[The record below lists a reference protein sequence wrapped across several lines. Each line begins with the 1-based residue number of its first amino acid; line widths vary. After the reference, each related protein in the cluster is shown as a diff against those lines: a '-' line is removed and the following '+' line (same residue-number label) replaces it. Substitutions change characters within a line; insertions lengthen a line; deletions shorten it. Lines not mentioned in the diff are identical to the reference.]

1 MKLGAII
8 RKDFLQ
14 LFFVI
19 LSFSLMVLVS
29 YHYVSGI
36 VEEQIF
42 SNAEES
48 LNTAEV
54 AIRSDLR
61 EAEVALFHT
70 GLLIENFLEEN
81 RSIEDIKAYLSLIT
95 QSFSGEASIIPGLV
109 DVYGYI
115 HESYISGIDWD
126 PPDSYIPQ
134 HLSWY
139 RAAREANDGI
149 GFTVPYINEATGKL
163 VISLTETLHGSRNE
177 DHGIIAIDLDFSKLS
192 GYITSLHSA
201 EGGYGMLTSS
211 SGIFLVHPFVENIGR
226 SVIDVIPGYDRNSR
240 QFLNDSDSM
249 TIQKTL
255 NRDGVQMVIIF
266 KRLYNNWHLGIAIPV
281 SSYYR
286 NVEHMALALSGLGI
300 VFMIILS
307 FILIQLSLSKARSEE
322 ENLEK
327 SSFLARMSHEIRTPM
342 NSILGMA
349 ELIQRKTVSADIQ
362 EYIEIIYQSGNNLL
376 AIINDIL
383 DFSKIES
390 GRLQIE
396 NHEYHMASVIN
407 DMINMI
413 RPRVAEKSLDIFV
426 NVSSGIPG
434 QLFGD
439 DMRLRQIMTNLL
451 SNAVK
456 YTRKGFISM
465 DVEMEHVNDS
475 SLRLII
481 TVRDSG
487 IGIKLEDQ
495 KKLFS
500 EFARMDSKANLGIE
514 GTGLGLAIT
523 RALCRAMGGDVT
535 VESEYS
541 RGSEFRATIIQD
553 WVNDKPVAHVYNPE
567 KKEVLFYDWR
577 PQYVQSISLTLLSL
591 GVSFKC
597 PDVFQDFLSDLE
609 YGSYDYAFISSKY
622 AMDCISAL
630 GRRDS
635 PLQLVIMV
643 EPGEVAVYREVPSIL
658 MPVYSITMANI
669 LNNVTEGTLSK
680 DKNLKIQF
688 TAPSAMVLIVDDI
701 STNLRVAKEL
711 MSPYKMNVHTCLSG
725 SESLTM
731 VEENRYDLVFMDHMM
746 PGMDGIEATSF
757 IRNLESGD
765 GYYQNLPIIALTANA
780 ISGQR
785 EMFLENGINDFL
797 AKPIDIQKLND
808 ILERWLPAD
817 KRVEFTASSHPGI
830 KQDRPSGV
838 LNIPGVNTTLGLN
851 NCGGA
856 RAVYLNILIDFC
868 KDAEARLSQISD
880 TMEKKDTKL
889 YTTLVH
895 ALKGAAR
902 SIGAVE
908 TGEKASWLEK
918 AAAREDLAAIKDK
931 TFDLQE
937 NVRALINNIKATVEQ
952 LEAED
957 SRELSD
963 ISSLHL
969 TELTK
974 ALSDMDIE
982 AVNKMLVDYASLAL
996 DTKTK
1001 ELIGEVEQ
1009 LVLMFEYD
1017 KAIEKIKELFF

>member
-8 RKDFLQ
+8 KKDFLQ

-36 VEEQIF
+36 VEDQIL

-48 LNTAEV
+48 LKTAEV
-54 AIRSDLR
+54 AIRSDLM
-61 EAEVALFHT
+61 EAEVALIHT
-70 GLLIENFLEEN
+70 ALLTENFIEEG
-81 RSIEDIKAYLSLIT
+81 RSIADIKAYLSLIT
-95 QSFSGEASIIPGLV
+95 RSFRGGTGIIPGFM

-134 HLSWY
+134 HLAWY
-139 RAAREANDGI
+139 AAARVAGDKI
-149 GFTVPYINEATGKL
+149 GFTQPYINESTGET
-163 VISLTETLHGSRNE
+163 VISLTEVLHGADGEN
-177 DHGIIAIDLDFSKLS
+177 HGIIAIDINFSKLS
-192 GYITSLHSA
+192 EYIISLHSA
-201 EGGYGMLTSS
+201 EGGYGMLSS
-211 SGIFLVHPFVENIGR
+211 ADGIFLVHPFKENIR
-226 SVIDVIPGYDRNSR
+226 RFVTDVIPGYDRARQSR
-240 QFLNDSDSM
+240 DPNDSI
-249 TIQKTL
+249 TIQKIL
-255 NRDGVQMVIIF
+255 NRDGVQMVLIF
-266 KRLYNNWHLGIAIPV
+266 KDLYNSWQLGIAIPV

-349 ELIQRKTVSADIQ
+349 ELIQRKTISSDVQ
-362 EYIEIIYQSGNNLL
+362 EYIEIIYQSGNSLL

-396 NHEYHMASVIN
+396 DREYYMASVIN

-413 RPRVAEKSLDIFV
+413 RPQVAEKSLDIFV
-426 NVSSGIPG
+426 NVASGIPE
-434 QLFGD
+434 LLYGD

-465 DVEMEHVNDS
+465 DIEMEHVNDT

-487 IGIKLEDQ
+487 IGIKPEDQ

-523 RALCRAMGGDVT
+523 RALCRAMGGDVA
-535 VESEYS
+535 VESEYG
-541 RGSEFRATIIQD
+541 RGSEFRASIVQE
-553 WVNDKPVAHVYNPE
+553 WVNNKPIANVNSPE

-577 PQYVQSISLTLLSL
+577 PQYVQSISLTLVSL
-591 GVSFKC
+591 GVNFKC

-658 MPVYSITMANI
+658 MPVYSITMAGI
-669 LNNVTEGTLSK
+669 LNNAMEGAVSK
-680 DKNLKIQF
+680 DKNLKVQF
-688 TAPSAMVLIVDDI
+688 TAPSALILIVDDI

-711 MSPYKMNVHTCLSG
+711 MAPYKMDVNTCLSG
-725 SESLTM
+725 SESLAM
-731 VEENRYDLVFMDHMM
+731 VEEKRYDIVFMDHMM

-757 IRNLESGD
+757 IRSMESGD

-780 ISGQR
+780 VSGQR
-785 EMFLENGINDFL
+785 EMFLENGISDFL

-808 ILERWLPAD
+808 ILEKWLPEE
-817 KRVEFTASSHPGI
+817 KRIESSSPQGGN
-830 KQDRPSGV
+830 KPEKSS
-838 LNIPGVNTTLGLN
+838 NILTITGVNTALGLS
-851 NCGGA
+851 NCGGS
-856 RAVYLNILIDFC
+856 RTVYMDILIDFC
-868 KDAEARLSQISD
+868 KDAEARLSQITE
-880 TMEKKDTKL
+880 TMNKKDTKL
-889 YTTLVH
+889 YITLVH

-937 NVRALINNIKATVEQ
+937 NVRSLINNIRATVGQ
-952 LEAED
+952 FEAED

-963 ISSLHL
+963 VSSLNL
-969 TELTK
+969 DELTN
-974 ALSDMDIE
+974 ALSQMDIE

-996 DTKTK
+996 DSKTK
-1001 ELIGEVEQ
+1001 EIIGEVEQ

-1017 KAIEKIKELFF
+1017 KAIDKIKGLFS

>member
-8 RKDFLQ
+8 KKDFLQ

-36 VEEQIF
+36 VEEQILF
-42 SNAEES
+42 NAEES

-54 AIRSDLR
+54 AIRSDLM
-61 EAEVALFHT
+61 EAEVALVHT
-70 GLLIENFLEEN
+70 ALLTENFIEEG
-81 RSIEDIKAYLSLIT
+81 RSIADIKSYLSLIT
-95 QSFSGEASIIPGLV
+95 RSFRGGAGIIPGFM

-126 PPDSYIPQ
+126 PPDTYVPQ
-134 HLSWY
+134 HLAWY
-139 RAAREANDGI
+139 AAARAAGDKI
-149 GFTVPYINEATGKL
+149 GFTQPYINAVTGET
-163 VISLTETLHGSRNE
+163 VISLTEVLHGVNGE
-177 DHGIIAIDLDFSKLS
+177 DHGIIAIDLSFSKLS
-192 GYITSLHSA
+192 EYIISLHSA
-201 EGGYGMLTSS
+201 EGGYGMLASAD
-211 SGIFLVHPFVENIGR
+211 GIFLVHPFGENIR
-226 SVIDVIPGYDRNSR
+226 RFVSDVIPGYDRAAR
-240 QFLNDSDSM
+240 QLRDGNDSV
-249 TIQKTL
+249 TIQKIL
-255 NRDGVQMVIIF
+255 NRDGVQMVLIF
-266 KRLYNNWHLGIAIPV
+266 KDLYNGWKLGIAIPV

-286 NVEHMALALSGLGI
+286 NVERMALSLSGLGI

-349 ELIQRKTVSADIQ
+349 ELIQRKTVSSDVQ
-362 EYIEIIYQSGNNLL
+362 EYIEIIYQSGNSLL

-396 NHEYHMASVIN
+396 DREYYMASVIN

-413 RPRVAEKSLDIFV
+413 RPQVAEKSLDIFV
-426 NVSSGIPG
+426 NVASGIPE
-434 QLFGD
+434 LLYGD

-465 DVEMEHVNDS
+465 DVEMEHVNDT

-487 IGIKLEDQ
+487 IGIKSEDQ

-535 VESEYS
+535 VESEYG
-541 RGSEFRATIIQD
+541 RGSEFRASIVHK
-553 WVNDKPVAHVYNPE
+553 WVKDKPIAHVINPE

-577 PQYVQSISLTLLSL
+577 PQYVQSISLTLVSL
-591 GVSFKC
+591 GVNFKC

-622 AMDCISAL
+622 AMDCISVL

-635 PLQLVIMV
+635 PLLLVIMV

-669 LNNVTEGTLSK
+669 LNNAMEGTVSK
-680 DKNLKIQF
+680 DKNLKVQF
-688 TAPSAMVLIVDDI
+688 TAPSALILIVDDI

-711 MSPYKMNVHTCLSG
+711 MAPYRMNVSTCLSG
-725 SESLTM
+725 SESLAM
-731 VEENRYDLVFMDHMM
+731 VEEKRYDIVFMDHMM

-757 IRNLESGD
+757 IRSMESGD

-780 ISGQR
+780 VSGQR
-785 EMFLENGINDFL
+785 EMFLENGISDFL

-808 ILERWLPAD
+808 ILEKWLPD
-817 KRVEFTASSHPGI
+817 EKRVEASSPT
-830 KQDRPSGV
+830 GV
-838 LNIPGVNTTLGLN
+838 NKPEKSSNILTIAGVNTVLGLS
-851 NCGGA
+851 NCGGS
-856 RAVYLNILIDFC
+856 RAVYLDILIDFC
-868 KDAEARLSQISD
+868 KDAEARLSQITE
-880 TMEKKDTKL
+880 TMNKNDTKL
-889 YTTLVH
+889 YITLVH

-918 AAAREDLAAIKDK
+918 AAAHEDLAAIKDK

-937 NVRALINNIKATVEQ
+937 NVRSLINNIRATVEQ
-952 LEAED
+952 FEAED

-963 ISSLHL
+963 VSSLHL
-969 TELTK
+969 GELTN
-974 ALSDMDIE
+974 ALSQMDIE

-996 DTKTK
+996 DSKTK
-1001 ELIGEVEQ
+1001 EVIGEVEQ

-1017 KAIEKIKELFF
+1017 KAIDKIKELFS